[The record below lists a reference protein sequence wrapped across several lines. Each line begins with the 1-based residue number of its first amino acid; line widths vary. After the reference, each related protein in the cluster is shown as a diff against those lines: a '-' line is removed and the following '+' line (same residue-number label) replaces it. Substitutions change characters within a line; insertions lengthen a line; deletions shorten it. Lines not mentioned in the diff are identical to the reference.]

1 MDLTTTSPT
10 RTRTSHL
17 DVSSAVSLVS
27 VDTARAV
34 LGMDTESVADQV
46 DRGRLRWVWDFAS
59 PGSETRRELRFWALE
74 LVRYHCDPGTMS
86 PHPED
91 LLRVIAE
98 VIGPTPGGR
107 QRAAV
112 LAIRF
117 SISAQL
123 IMDMVRA
130 GVWAEDRVQHTRF
143 IRRHSL
149 ENFLQARLI
158 Q

>member
-1 MDLTTTSPT
+1 MNLIASVKPLA
-10 RTRTSHL
+10 RTL
-17 DVSSAVSLVS
+17 PFEVSTAVSLVS

-34 LGMDTESVADQV
+34 LGMDTESVTAQV
-46 DRGRLRWVWDFAS
+46 ERGRLRWVWDFAS
-59 PGSETRRELRFWALE
+59 PGSETRRELRFWAGE
-74 LVRYHCDPGTMS
+74 LGGYHGAPDDLA
-86 PHPED
+86 ED
-91 LLRVIAE
+91 LSRVIAE
-98 VIGPTPGGR
+98 IIGPTPGGR

-112 LAIRF
+112 LSIRF

-149 ENFLQARLI
+149 ENFLQSRLI